1 MAFESLT
8 DRLAGV
14 FKKLR
19 GHGKLTE
26 ADIKAAMREVRMALL
41 EADVNYK
48 VAKDFC
54 AKVSERAMGQEVME
68 SLTPAQQVV
77 KIVNEEL
84 VALMGGSEAARL
96 NIKNKGQTVIML
108 CGLQGNGKTTH
119 AAKLAKYF
127 IKQGR
132 RPMLVACDIYRPAA
146 IDQLQVVGKQAG
158 APVFTLPGAKPPEI
172 AKKALAHARD
182 YGNDIVIL
190 DTAGRLQIDDVLMQ
204 ELVDIKEAVPVDET
218 LLVVDAMAGQD
229 AVNVAK
235 TFNEKVSIDGIILT
249 KTDGDTRGGAALSVL
264 AVTGKPIKFQGT
276 GEKLDDLDV
285 FHPDRMASRILG
297 MGDVLSLIERA
308 QETADEKAAEET
320 ARRMMENKFDM
331 NDMLDQFAQIRKM
344 GGAGAML
351 SMLPGGSGLRLLEE
365 LKRRRSRAAVIIISA
380 RDSLDD
386 KIEGLELGADDYLPK
401 PFHLAELSA
410 RIRSVLRRHQRG
422 GYESLD
428 AGNVRLWPDSRRVEV
443 AGREVELLRKEY
455 DILHYF
461 MSRPNHTVDKTALA
475 EGVWGDHIDQA
486 DNFDFVYAQMKNLRR
501 KLHDA
506 GADIEI
512 RAVYGFGYKLVQP

>member
-84 VALMGGSEAARL
+84 VALMGGEEAPKL
-96 NIKNKGQTVIML
+96 MIKNKGQTILML

-172 AKKALAHARD
+172 AKKALAHAKD
-182 YGNDIVIL
+182 YGNDILIL
-190 DTAGRLQIDDVLMQ
+190 DTAGRLQIDEVLMQ
-204 ELVDIKEAVPVDET
+204 ELVQIKEAVPVDET

-235 TFNEKVSIDGIILT
+235 TFNETVGVDGIILT

-264 AVTGKPIKFQGT
+264 AVTGKPIKFQGV
-276 GEKLDDLDV
+276 GEKLDDLEV
-285 FHPDRMASRILG
+285 FHPSRMASRILG

-308 QETADEKAAEET
+308 QDAADEKAAEET
-320 ARRMMENKFDM
+320 AKRMLENKFDM
-331 NDMLDQFAQIRKM
+331 NDMLCSILFLSLIFDVLTDHFYWCPSYRQKTETLTPERFFPKFFPDFRILFFQQPAAGTFISIDKFAEFCF
-344 GGAGAML
+344 
-351 SMLPGGSGLRLLEE
+351 RLCTKHYMNMVNIMIPFLQNN
-365 LKRRRSRAAVIIISA
+365 SIPWGNIS
-380 RDSLDD
+380 SHFLCS
-386 KIEGLELGADDYLPK
+386 
-401 PFHLAELSA
+401 F
-410 RIRSVLRRHQRG
+410 
-422 GYESLD
+422 
-428 AGNVRLWPDSRRVEV
+428 
-443 AGREVELLRKEY
+443 
-455 DILHYF
+455 
-461 MSRPNHTVDKTALA
+461 
-475 EGVWGDHIDQA
+475 
-486 DNFDFVYAQMKNLRR
+486 
-501 KLHDA
+501 
-506 GADIEI
+506 
-512 RAVYGFGYKLVQP
+512 

>member
-84 VALMGGSEAARL
+84 VTLMGGSEAARL
-96 NIKNKGQTVIML
+96 NLKNKGQNVIML

-146 IDQLQVVGKQAG
+146 IDQLRWWGKQAG
-158 APVFTLPGAKPPEI
+158 APVFTLPGAKPPGRSP
-172 AKKALAHARD
+172 AKGPWPATPRT

-190 DTAGRLQIDDVLMQ
+190 DTAGRLQIDEVLMQ

-235 TFNEKVSIDGIILT
+235 TFNETVGVDGIILT

-308 QETADEKAAEET
+308 QDAADEKLAAET
-320 ARRMMENKFDM
+320 AKRMMENKFDM

-344 GGAGAML
+344 GGVGAML
-351 SMLPGGSGLRLLEE
+351 NMLPGGAGIDPSQMDEKAFDRIEAMIYSMTKEE
-365 LKRRRSRAAVIIISA
+365 REKPSIINPKRKRRIAAGSGTTV
-380 RDSLDD
+380 
-386 KIEGLELGADDYLPK
+386 ADVNKLLKQFEMMQKMMKQFKKSPK
-401 PFHLAELSA
+401 GFA
-410 RIRSVLRRHQRG
+410 
-422 GYESLD
+422 
-428 AGNVRLWPDSRRVEV
+428 
-443 AGREVELLRKEY
+443 
-455 DILHYF
+455 
-461 MSRPNHTVDKTALA
+461 
-475 EGVWGDHIDQA
+475 
-486 DNFDFVYAQMKNLRR
+486 R
-501 KLHDA
+501 KLGGMMGNPNA
-506 GADIEI
+506 FRGL
-512 RAVYGFGYKLVQP
+512 K

>member
-84 VALMGGSEAARL
+84 VALMGGEEAPRL
-96 NIKNKGQTVIML
+96 IVKNKGQTIIML

-172 AKKALAHARD
+172 ARKALAHAKD
-182 YGNDIVIL
+182 YGNDIIIL
-190 DTAGRLQIDDVLMQ
+190 DTAGRLQIDEVLMQ
-204 ELVDIKEAVPVDET
+204 ELVQIKEAVPVDET

-235 TFNEKVSIDGIILT
+235 TFNETVGIDGIILT

-264 AVTGKPIKFQGT
+264 SVTGKPIKFQGT
-276 GEKLDDLDV
+276 GEKLDDLEV
-285 FHPDRMASRILG
+285 FHPSRMASRILG
-297 MGDVLSLIERA
+297 MGDVLTLIEKAEQQFDMQKA
-308 QETADEKAAEET
+308 QELAEKLKKNRFTLQDYYDQLVQVKGMGSMDELLGMMPGLNAKALEGATINEKALSRTEAIILSMTPQE
-320 ARRMMENKFDM
+320 RENPAILNSSRKKRIAAGCGLQVVDVNRLLKQFDM
-331 NDMLDQFAQIRKM
+331 MQQLTKQMTRGRLSKM
-344 GGAGAML
+344 GG
-351 SMLPGGSGLRLLEE
+351 GGLG
-365 LKRRRSRAAVIIISA
+365 SRM
-380 RDSLDD
+380 
-386 KIEGLELGADDYLPK
+386 
-401 PFHLAELSA
+401 H
-410 RIRSVLRRHQRG
+410 
-422 GYESLD
+422 
-428 AGNVRLWPDSRRVEV
+428 
-443 AGREVELLRKEY
+443 
-455 DILHYF
+455 
-461 MSRPNHTVDKTALA
+461 
-475 EGVWGDHIDQA
+475 
-486 DNFDFVYAQMKNLRR
+486 
-501 KLHDA
+501 
-506 GADIEI
+506 
-512 RAVYGFGYKLVQP
+512 GFGRKKRLK

>member
-84 VALMGGSEAARL
+84 VTLMGGTEAARL

-119 AAKLAKYF
+119 AAKLAKFY

-172 AKKALAHARD
+172 ARKALAHAKD

-190 DTAGRLQIDDVLMQ
+190 DTAGRLQIDEVLMQ
-204 ELVDIKEAVPVDET
+204 ELVDIKAAVPVDET

-235 TFNEKVSIDGIILT
+235 TFNETVGVDGIILT

-276 GEKLDDLDV
+276 GEKLDMIEP

-297 MGDVLSLIERA
+297 MGDMLSFI
-308 QETADEKAAEET
+308 EKAQQTYDENQAAKLEEKLRKNRLT
-320 ARRMMENKFDM
+320 LQDYYEQLQQLRNMGDLSQIASMMPGALGRQMAGATIDDKALAHTEAIILSMTPLERENPQILNASRKKRIAAGCGLEVVDVNRLLKQFDM
-331 NDMLDQFAQIRKM
+331 MQQLTKQMTRGRLSKM
-344 GGAGAML
+344 GG
-351 SMLPGGSGLRLLEE
+351 GGLG
-365 LKRRRSRAAVIIISA
+365 SRM
-380 RDSLDD
+380 
-386 KIEGLELGADDYLPK
+386 
-401 PFHLAELSA
+401 H
-410 RIRSVLRRHQRG
+410 
-422 GYESLD
+422 
-428 AGNVRLWPDSRRVEV
+428 
-443 AGREVELLRKEY
+443 
-455 DILHYF
+455 
-461 MSRPNHTVDKTALA
+461 
-475 EGVWGDHIDQA
+475 
-486 DNFDFVYAQMKNLRR
+486 
-501 KLHDA
+501 
-506 GADIEI
+506 
-512 RAVYGFGYKLVQP
+512 GFGRKKRLK

>member
-119 AAKLAKYF
+119 AAKLAKFY

-158 APVFTLPGAKPPEI
+158 APAQYSNEDYAKCVE
-172 AKKALAHARD
+172 AQEKEAQEALAMAQD
-182 YGNDIVIL
+182 FINV
-190 DTAGRLQIDDVLMQ
+190 
-204 ELVDIKEAVPVDET
+204 ELVRQSN
-218 LLVVDAMAGQD
+218 L
-229 AVNVAK
+229 
-235 TFNEKVSIDGIILT
+235 
-249 KTDGDTRGGAALSVL
+249 
-264 AVTGKPIKFQGT
+264 QGRSS
-276 GEKLDDLDV
+276 ELY
-285 FHPDRMASRILG
+285 
-297 MGDVLSLIERA
+297 
-308 QETADEKAAEET
+308 
-320 ARRMMENKFDM
+320 
-331 NDMLDQFAQIRKM
+331 ML
-344 GGAGAML
+344 
-351 SMLPGGSGLRLLEE
+351 
-365 LKRRRSRAAVIIISA
+365 
-380 RDSLDD
+380 
-386 KIEGLELGADDYLPK
+386 
-401 PFHLAELSA
+401 
-410 RIRSVLRRHQRG
+410 
-422 GYESLD
+422 
-428 AGNVRLWPDSRRVEV
+428 
-443 AGREVELLRKEY
+443 
-455 DILHYF
+455 
-461 MSRPNHTVDKTALA
+461 
-475 EGVWGDHIDQA
+475 
-486 DNFDFVYAQMKNLRR
+486 
-501 KLHDA
+501 
-506 GADIEI
+506 
-512 RAVYGFGYKLVQP
+512 